1 MHMNHPAIPPSSADQ
16 ALGAYLSF
24 LRVGAGLDTVVL
36 ARRVSLSPAQ
46 VAQLESGRSS
56 LFYNHRIRLQAA
68 RKIILHL
75 GGDLAKLPD
84 HAPQALPVL
93 PVAGSAVMHRSE
105 AAKPVASQPAQPV
118 RPAASSAA
126 TAQPRGLPTRH
137 LATALGLGA
146 VMLGLGILAGTP
158 WSPAAFPTV
167 AHPAETDS
175 ATQALRPDVGA
186 STASAEGGSAP
197 VDLKPME
204 VAAAV
209 LLPGPL
215 ETLAPLV
222 GDKST
227 SKPGADLL
235 ACAWPSGAAPAF
247 QPQQAR
253 KPGDMVYVVSEV
265 SQVLCVADADGKSQS
280 KRLEAGEAQSY
291 YGRPPWQLMSSALQ
305 QTQVYFQ
312 GYKVR
317 LPSQAQDRVELVEL
331 R

>member
-1 MHMNHPAIPPSSADQ
+1 MHMNHPAIPPSSDDQ

-24 LRVGAGLDTVVL
+24 LRVGAGLDTAVL

-75 GGDLAKLPD
+75 GGDLAQLPD
-84 HAPQALPVL
+84 SAPQTMPV
-93 PVAGSAVMHRSE
+93 PGGAVTHRSE
-105 AAKPVASQPAQPV
+105 AAKPVAPQPTQPV

-137 LATALGLGA
+137 MATALGLGA
-146 VMLGLGILAGTP
+146 VLLGLGILAGTP
-158 WSPAAFPTV
+158 WNPAVFPTV

-175 ATQALRPDVGA
+175 VVQAVRTDVGA
-186 STASAEGGSAP
+186 TAASAEGGAAS

-209 LLPGPL
+209 LPAGPL
-215 ETLAPLV
+215 ETLASSV
-222 GDKST
+222 GDKSA
-227 SKPGADLL
+227 SKQGADLL
-235 ACAWPSGAAPAF
+235 SCAWPSGSAPIF
-247 QPQQAR
+247 QPLQAR
-253 KPGDMVYVVSEV
+253 KSGDMVYVVSEV

-280 KRLEAGEAQSY
+280 KRLEAGQAHSY

>member
-1 MHMNHPAIPPSSADQ
+1 MHMNHPAIPPRSADQ
-16 ALGAYLSF
+16 ALGAYLNF
-24 LRVGAGLDTVVL
+24 LRVGAGLDTAVL

-84 HAPQALPVL
+84 LAPQALPG
-93 PVAGSAVMHRSE
+93 PGGAVTHRSE
-105 AAKPVASQPAQPV
+105 PAKPVAPQPIQPIQSV
-118 RPAASSAA
+118 RPAVSSAA
-126 TAQPRGLPTRH
+126 TAQARGLPTRH
-137 LATALGLGA
+137 MVTALGLGA
-146 VMLGLGILAGTP
+146 VLLGLGILTGTP
-158 WSPAAFPTV
+158 WSSAVFPAV
-167 AHPAETDS
+167 AHPAESDS
-175 ATQALRPDVGA
+175 AVQAVRPEVGA
-186 STASAEGGSAP
+186 SAASAEGGPAS

-209 LLPGPL
+209 LPAGPL
-215 ETLAPLV
+215 ETLAPSV
-222 GDKST
+222 GDKSA

-235 ACAWPSGAAPAF
+235 ACAWPSGAAPIF

-280 KRLEAGEAQSY
+280 KRLEAGQTQSY

>member
-1 MHMNHPAIPPSSADQ
+1 MHMNHPVIPPSSADQ
-16 ALGAYLSF
+16 ALGVYLSF

-84 HAPQALPVL
+84 YAPQTLPVL
-93 PVAGSAVMHRSE
+93 PVSGSAVTHLSE
-105 AAKPVASQPAQPV
+105 AAKPVAPQPTQPV

-126 TAQPRGLPTRH
+126 TAQPRALPTRH

-146 VMLGLGILAGTP
+146 VLLGLGILAGTP
-158 WSPAAFPTV
+158 WSPAVFPTV
-167 AHPAETDS
+167 AHPSETDPLHRRCGQ
-175 ATQALRPDVGA
+175 TWVRLRQRLK
-186 STASAEGGSAP
+186 GGHAP

-209 LLPGPL
+209 LPAGPL
-215 ETLAPLV
+215 ETLAAPV
-222 GDKST
+222 GDKSA
-227 SKPGADLL
+227 SKPVDDLL
-235 ACAWPSGAAPAF
+235 ACAWPSGAAPSF

-280 KRLEAGEAQSY
+280 KRLEAGQAQSY

-317 LPSQAQDRVELVEL
+317 FPSQTQDRVELVEL
-331 R
+331 H

>member
-1 MHMNHPAIPPSSADQ
+1 MHMNHPVIPPSSADQ
-16 ALGAYLSF
+16 ALGVYLSF

-84 HAPQALPVL
+84 YAPQALPVL
-93 PVAGSAVMHRSE
+93 GSAVTHLSE
-105 AAKPVASQPAQPV
+105 AAKPVAPQPTQPV

-126 TAQPRGLPTRH
+126 TAQPRALPTRH

-146 VMLGLGILAGTP
+146 VLLGLGILAGTP
-158 WSPAAFPTV
+158 WSPAVFPTV
-167 AHPAETDS
+167 AHPSETDS
-175 ATQALRPDVGA
+175 ATQARRADVDA
-186 STASAEGGSAP
+186 STASAEGGDAP

-209 LLPGPL
+209 LPAGQL
-215 ETLAPLV
+215 ETLAAPV
-222 GDKST
+222 GDKSA
-227 SKPGADLL
+227 SKPGTDPL
-235 ACAWPSGAAPAF
+235 ACAWPSGAAPSF

-253 KPGDMVYVVSEV
+253 KPGDMVYVVSGV
-265 SQVLCVADADGKSQS
+265 DQVLCVADADGKSQS
-280 KRLEAGEAQSY
+280 KRLEAGQAQSY

>member
-1 MHMNHPAIPPSSADQ
+1 MHMNNPAVPPSSADQ

-68 RKIILHL
+68 RKIILLL

-84 HAPQALPVL
+84 HVPQSLSVP
-93 PVAGSAVMHRSE
+93 GGAVTHRPE
-105 AAKPVASQPAQPV
+105 ATKPVAPQPTQPTQPV

-126 TAQPRGLPTRH
+126 TAQPHGLPTRH

-146 VMLGLGILAGTP
+146 VLLGLGILAGTP
-158 WSPAAFPTV
+158 WSPAVFPTV
-167 AHPAETDS
+167 AHPSETDS
-175 ATQALRPDVGA
+175 AVQAVRPDVGA
-186 STASAEGGSAP
+186 TAASAEGAASA
-197 VDLKPME
+197 DLKPME

-209 LLPGPL
+209 LPAGPM
-215 ETLAPLV
+215 ETLAPAV
-222 GDKST
+222 GDKSA
-227 SKPGADLL
+227 SKQGAELL

-280 KRLEAGEAQSY
+280 KRLEAGQAQSY

>member
-1 MHMNHPAIPPSSADQ
+1 MHMNNPAAPPSSADQ
-16 ALGAYLSF
+16 ALGAYLSS

-68 RKIILHL
+68 RKIILLL

-84 HAPQALPVL
+84 HVPQALSVP
-93 PVAGSAVMHRSE
+93 GGAVTLRPE
-105 AAKPVASQPAQPV
+105 ATKPVAPQPTQPTQPV

-126 TAQPRGLPTRH
+126 TAQPHGLPTRH

-146 VMLGLGILAGTP
+146 VLLGLGILAGTP
-158 WSPAAFPTV
+158 WSPAVFPTV
-167 AHPAETDS
+167 AHSPEPDS
-175 ATQALRPDVGA
+175 AAQAVRTDVGA
-186 STASAEGGSAP
+186 IAASAEGGPAS

-209 LLPGPL
+209 LPAGPM
-215 ETLAPLV
+215 ETLAPSV
-222 GDKST
+222 GDKSA
-227 SKPGADLL
+227 SKQGADLL
-235 ACAWPSGAAPAF
+235 ACAWPSGAAPIF

-280 KRLEAGEAQSY
+280 KRLEAGQAQSY

>member
-1 MHMNHPAIPPSSADQ
+1 MQTNHPAIPPSSADQ
-16 ALGAYLSF
+16 ALGDYLSF

-84 HAPQALPVL
+84 CAPQAL
-93 PVAGSAVMHRSE
+93 AVPGGAVTHRSE
-105 AAKPVASQPAQPV
+105 AAKPVAFQPTQPERLAV
-118 RPAASSAA
+118 SSTA
-126 TAQPRGLPTRH
+126 TAQPRGFPTRH
-137 LATALGLGA
+137 LATAFGLGA
-146 VMLGLGILAGTP
+146 VLLGLGILAGTP
-158 WSPAAFPTV
+158 WSPNAFPTV

-175 ATQALRPDVGA
+175 AVLAMRPDVGA
-186 STASAEGGSAP
+186 AAAAAEGGPAS

-209 LLPGPL
+209 LPAAPM
-215 ETLAPLV
+215 ESLAPSV
-222 GDKST
+222 GDKSA
-227 SKPGADLL
+227 SNPGADQP
-235 ACAWPSGAAPAF
+235 ACAWPSGAAPTF
-247 QPQQAR
+247 QPHQAR

-265 SQVLCVADADGKSQS
+265 NQVLCVADADGKSHS
-280 KRLEAGEAQSY
+280 KRLEAGQAHSY

-305 QTQVYFQ
+305 QTHVYFQ